1 MATRYIIDCA
11 NSTDKS
17 YYFCVY
23 QTFPRSPG
31 LRSVAWQVRGIPPK
45 GQAPSTADVEWDM
58 VYGVSILNWHKYTGE
73 QIVTAQL
80 GKTYE
85 VVMIEG
91 TIPAIN
97 PIPILSTETDSGLI
111 GFKNNTNKPLDMGFT
126 IDGSLIAVQ
135 NVCGGE
141 TIFFDVHPTYYVACY
156 RSLQKGQLV
165 DSVVALSPVEVK
177 YEDGYTYC
185 EVEAAISNGTY
196 TV

>member
-1 MATRYIIDCA
+1 MT
-11 NSTDKS
+11 
-17 YYFCVY
+17 
-23 QTFPRSPG
+23 
-31 LRSVAWQVRGIPPK
+31 
-45 GQAPSTADVEWDM
+45 
-58 VYGVSILNWHKYTGE
+58 YGVSIVNWHKYNGTYTGE

-85 VVMIEG
+85 VVLTEG

-97 PIPILSTETDSGLI
+97 SIPICTETDSGLI
-111 GFKNNTNKPLDMGFT
+111 GFKNNTNRPLDMGFT

-156 RSLQKGQLV
+156 RSLQRGQLV

-196 TV
+196 GLKAPIYGTPNNSEQ

>member
-31 LRSVAWQVRGIPPK
+31 LRSVAWQVRGVPPK
-45 GQAPSTADVEWDM
+45 GQTPSTADVEWDM
-58 VYGVSILNWHKYTGE
+58 TYGVSFVNWHKYNGTYTGE

-85 VVMIEG
+85 VVLTEG

-97 PIPILSTETDSGLI
+97 PIPISTETDSGLI
-111 GFKNNTNKPLDMGFT
+111 GFKNNTNRPLDKGLYHRRKSDSGAERVWLQVRRSFST
-126 IDGSLIAVQ
+126 CTPPTTSLV
-135 NVCGGE
+135 
-141 TIFFDVHPTYYVACY
+141 TVACK
-156 RSLQKGQLV
+156 RGSSWTPWLPFRQWR
-165 DSVVALSPVEVK
+165 
-177 YEDGYTYC
+177 
-185 EVEAAISNGTY
+185 
-196 TV
+196 